1 MVKFSIVIPAYNEA
15 EYLDETLRALRNQTI
30 KNYEIIVKDGSSRDQ
45 TVKVA
50 KQLADKVISNHDS
63 SIGDARNQGAKYAEG
78 EVLVFVDADSLLPP
92 ETLER
97 FNKLLDEENVVGGS
111 CRKVPASGSFLDKF
125 FYEFINLST
134 YISSLLSLGG
144 AHGNC
149 MVIKKR
155 VFQQI
160 GGFNPKIIVA
170 EEQDLVRKALKFGK
184 IVFLLDTFVL
194 ENPRRLRKWGKL
206 RLYKAW
212 FLGMYR
218 SFKAGNQVYEKVR

>member
-15 EYLDETLRALRNQTI
+15 EYLDETLRALRNQTMED
-30 KNYEIIVKDGSSRDQ
+30 YEIIVKDGCSRDQ
-45 TVKVA
+45 TVNIA
-50 KQLADKVISNHDS
+50 KQFADIVISHHDS
-63 SIGDARNQGAKYAEG
+63 SIGDARNQGAKYAQG

-97 FNKLLDEENVVGGS
+97 FNRLLSVENVVGGS
-111 CRKVPASGSFLDKF
+111 CRKVPARGSFLDKF

-134 YISSLLSLGG
+134 YISSLLCLGG

-170 EEQDLVRKALKFGK
+170 EEQDLVRKALKSGR
-184 IVFLLDTFVL
+184 IVFLLDTVIL

-218 SFKAGNQVYEKVR
+218 SFKAGQQVYEKVR

>member
-1 MVKFSIVIPAYNEA
+1 MVKFSVVVPTYNEA

-30 KNYEIIVKDGSSRDQ
+30 ENFEIIVKDGLSRDQ

-50 KQLADKVISNHDS
+50 KQLADKVISNHDR
-63 SIGDARNQGAKYAEG
+63 SIGDARNQGAHYAQG

-97 FNKLLDEENVVGGS
+97 FKELLNEENVVGGS
-111 CRKVPASGSFLDKF
+111 CRKIPANGSFLEKF

-134 YISSLLSLGG
+134 YISSLLCLGG

-170 EEQDLVRKALKFGK
+170 EEQDLMRKASKFGR
-184 IVFLLDTFVL
+184 IVFLLDTFVF

-212 FLGMYR
+212 FLGMFR
-218 SFKAGNQVYEKVR
+218 SFKAGKQVYERVR